1 MKRLCFGSL
10 LKLLYLARN
19 NGTKNIP
26 LCQSIFDAYG
36 FDYDSIVTL
45 DNAKVGHLKS
55 GHDNLDDRFIK
66 EVKNSKNNDVVNGF
80 IANVIPNI
88 KVEYKPNLVLAIRD
102 IIKEDKTIEDVC
114 KLGNENGYEKSVIIS
129 SDKFSL
135 ELLLVCAFRFAICER
150 KNTECADGTEGIDK
164 KYLDGFSKYRNTID
178 LIDINENSNNTS
190 ITSSIFDE
198 NFKNVF
204 IKVTD
209 EKLQDDKISSL
220 EIYRLNIKSGK
231 FRFFDLINFL
241 SDNLN
246 KYVFSRTQIEE
257 YKSKLKESRMGM
269 DALKT
274 FSKSVESSK
283 DDALGE
289 LLIYIFLE
297 QVLKAP
303 KLMSTIEL
311 SEGKVKSDGVHL
323 LVLKERDRIINQI
336 VFGASN
342 ILDDYEA
349 AIDRAFDKIFEI
361 DKASNNGLKIIN
373 PKILNSKF
381 DKEEASY
388 LKSIIVPSDYNSEYE
403 NAFGLFIGYTLSLKG
418 KSTPNIDEIEK
429 QLKKDIEKMTK
440 YIKNKIKTNKLE
452 GIDFYIYI
460 IPFNEASKDKVAVI
474 DRMIKDE

>member
-19 NGTKNIP
+19 NGTKNVP
-26 LCQSIFDAYG
+26 LCQSIFNAYG

-45 DNAKVGHLKS
+45 DDAKVGHLKS
-55 GHDNLDDRFIK
+55 GHDNLDGRFINA
-66 EVKNSKNNDVVNGF
+66 VKVSKNNDVVNGF
-80 IANVIPNI
+80 ITNIIPNI
-88 KVEYKPNLVLAIRD
+88 KEDYKSNIVLAIKD
-102 IIKEDKTIEDVC
+102 IMKEDTTIDDTC
-114 KLGNENGYEKSVIIS
+114 YIGYEKEYTKDNIING
-129 SDKFSL
+129 DKFNL
-135 ELLLVCAFRFAICER
+135 VALLVCTFKFAICDR
-150 KNTECADGTEGIDK
+150 NNVECADGTKGIDK
-164 KYLDGFSKYRNTID
+164 KYLDSFSKYRKKID
-178 LIDINENSNNTS
+178 LTETNENSNNTN
-190 ITSSIFDE
+190 IENSIFDE

-204 IKVTD
+204 IKVSN
-209 EKLQDDKISSL
+209 EKLEDGKSSTL

-231 FRFFDLINFL
+231 FRLNDLIEFL

-246 KYVFSRTQIEE
+246 KYVFSRTQIDD

-274 FSKSVESSK
+274 FSKSVENTK

-311 SEGKVKSDGVHL
+311 SNENVKSDGVHL
-323 LVLKERDRIINQI
+323 LALNSNNRIINQV

-342 ILDDYEA
+342 IIDDYEV
-349 AIDRAFDKIFEI
+349 AIDRAFDKILDV
-361 DKASNNGLKIIN
+361 DKATSNGLKIIN
-373 PKILNSKF
+373 PEIFKLKF
-381 DKEEASY
+381 DKVQSDY

-403 NAFGLFIGYTLSLKG
+403 NAYGLFIGYTLSLKG
-418 KSTPNIDEIEK
+418 KSTPNIDGIEG

-440 YIKNKIKTNKLE
+440 YIKSKIKTNKLE
-452 GIDFYIYI
+452 GIDFYTYI

>member
-1 MKRLCFGSL
+1 MS
-10 LKLLYLARN
+10 
-19 NGTKNIP
+19 

-36 FDYDSIVTL
+36 FNYGSMVTL
-45 DNAKVGHLKS
+45 DESKVGHLKS
-55 GHDNLDDRFIK
+55 GHDNLDDRFINAVK
-66 EVKNSKNNDVVNGF
+66 VSKNSDVIDGF
-80 IANVIPNI
+80 IKNVVPNI
-88 KVEYKPNLVLAIRD
+88 KEDYKPNIVLAIKD
-102 IIKEDKTIEDVC
+102 IIKEDTTIEDTFQI
-114 KLGNENGYEKSVIIS
+114 GYEKEYTKSNIING
-129 SDKFSL
+129 DKFNL
-135 ELLLVCAFRFAICER
+135 VLLLACTFKFAICER
-150 KNTECADGTEGIDK
+150 KNVECADGTKGIDK
-164 KYLDGFSKYRNTID
+164 KYLDSFNKYRKNID
-178 LIDINENSNNTS
+178 LIDENENSNNTS
-190 ITSSIFDE
+190 ISNSIFDE

-209 EKLQDDKISSL
+209 EKLQDDKTSSL

-231 FRFFDLINFL
+231 FRFYDLIDFL

-283 DDALGE
+283 EDALGE

-373 PKILNSKF
+373 SEILYSKF

-403 NAFGLFIGYTLSLKG
+403 NAYGLFIGYTLSLKG

-452 GIDFYIYI
+452 GNDFYIYI

>member
-1 MKRLCFGSL
+1 M
-10 LKLLYLARN
+10 
-19 NGTKNIP
+19 
-26 LCQSIFDAYG
+26 
-36 FDYDSIVTL
+36 
-45 DNAKVGHLKS
+45 
-55 GHDNLDDRFIK
+55 
-66 EVKNSKNNDVVNGF
+66 
-80 IANVIPNI
+80 
-88 KVEYKPNLVLAIRD
+88 
-102 IIKEDKTIEDVC
+102 
-114 KLGNENGYEKSVIIS
+114 
-129 SDKFSL
+129 
-135 ELLLVCAFRFAICER
+135 
-150 KNTECADGTEGIDK
+150 
-164 KYLDGFSKYRNTID
+164 
-178 LIDINENSNNTS
+178 
-190 ITSSIFDE
+190 
-198 NFKNVF
+198 
-204 IKVTD
+204 
-209 EKLQDDKISSL
+209 
-220 EIYRLNIKSGK
+220 
-231 FRFFDLINFL
+231 
-241 SDNLN
+241 
-246 KYVFSRTQIEE
+246 
-257 YKSKLKESRMGM
+257 
-269 DALKT
+269 
-274 FSKSVESSK
+274 
-283 DDALGE
+283 
-289 LLIYIFLE
+289 
-297 QVLKAP
+297 
-303 KLMSTIEL
+303 